1 MSWTGY
7 EETTLAEEIEN
18 NGFFPD
24 LSLGDFIRDY
34 RIPVEYEQESLK
46 HHLTMSM
53 LDVNKQL
60 KTRVELWTQSGAD
73 TLSEVEQE
81 TLGSVKALVEH
92 YKRACFTSAKARMLK
107 LFESMVQKA
116 EAENSAKSSDD
127 TYQYWK
133 GISQL
138 SLAELKGKASSYQA
152 RLC

>member
-1 MSWTGY
+1 MSWSGY
-7 EETTLAEEIEN
+7 EPATLTEELTN

-34 RIPVEYEQESLK
+34 RIPIEYEKESLV
-46 HHLTMSM
+46 HHLTMAM

-60 KTRVELWTQSGAD
+60 SSRVKSWTASGAHE
-73 TLSEVEQE
+73 LAEVEQE
-81 TLGSVKALVEH
+81 TMGEVKALVEH
-92 YKRACFTSAKARMLK
+92 YKRACFASAKARMLK

-133 GISQL
+133 GVCQI
-138 SLAELKGKASSYQA
+138 SLAELKGKASSYQV